1 MNALLRG
8 HSHPERPCVLCGIPL
23 DAQYFDESGIVDVQ
37 SLPADY
43 RAFDVVEFKLP
54 PQYCGVLQQ
63 FFQFSDLLARDATRI
78 DTPDLEW
85 TIRVNGH
92 PLHPYLGIQHIV
104 NPWGTPCCP
113 LAIRLDEG
121 ARLTF
126 AVRRTGAQNEVTR
139 IGARLVGRYWYN
151 TAYGTVA

>member
-1 MNALLRG
+1 MNARLRA
-8 HSHPERPCVLCGIPL
+8 SADVPCVLCGIPL
-23 DAQYFDESGIVDVQ
+23 DAQYFDESRIVDLESEPDEYRTIKVVQ
-37 SLPADY
+37 
-43 RAFDVVEFKLP
+43 FDLP

-63 FFQFSDLLARDATRI
+63 FFQFSDLLADDPTRI

-92 PLHPYLGIQHIV
+92 PLHPYLGFQHIV
-104 NPWGTPCCP
+104 NPWGSPCCP
-113 LAIRLDEG
+113 IAIRLDEG
-121 ARLTF
+121 ARLDF
-126 AVRRTGAQNEVTR
+126 AVRRLGASPGVRR

>member
-1 MNALLRG
+1 MNALLHA
-8 HSHPERPCVLCGIPL
+8 HSERPCALCGIPL
-23 DAQYFDESGIVDVQ
+23 DAQYFDESSILDLEGQ
-37 SLPADY
+37 PAEY
-43 RAFDVVEFKLP
+43 RAIDVVEFRLP

-63 FFQFSDLLARDATRI
+63 FFQFTDLLAGNPARI

-92 PLHPYLGIQHIV
+92 PLHPYLGFRHVV
-104 NPWGTPCCP
+104 NPWGSPCCP
-113 LAIRLDEG
+113 VAIRLDEG

-126 AVRRTGAQNEVTR
+126 AVRRTGTSNEVKR